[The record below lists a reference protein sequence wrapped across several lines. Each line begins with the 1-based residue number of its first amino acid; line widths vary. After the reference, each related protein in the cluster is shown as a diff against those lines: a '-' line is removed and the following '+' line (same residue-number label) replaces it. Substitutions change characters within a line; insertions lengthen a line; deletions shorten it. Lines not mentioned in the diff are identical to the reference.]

1 MNKNILL
8 GLMLLAYLIP
18 IVFIYLNYS
27 KKNHSL
33 SNLLGDKK
41 CNSIIFYSM
50 LVMGYFTLLYEIE
63 RNNIVSFILIF
74 LLIIG
79 IIGVLSVYEDKK
91 IHYLFA
97 SLVLFSILGF
107 MYNHC
112 YLTNCNKL
120 HLSLY
125 IQVILMIIIIIN
137 IKANIFYSEIFFLIN
152 FAVYYLYL
160 HYLDNHK

>member
-91 IHYLFA
+91 KTLFICF
-97 SLVLFSILGF
+97 FSI
-107 MYNHC
+107 
-112 YLTNCNKL
+112 
-120 HLSLY
+120 
-125 IQVILMIIIIIN
+125 
-137 IKANIFYSEIFFLIN
+137 IFNLRIY
-152 FAVYYLYL
+152 V
-160 HYLDNHK
+160 